1 MYDTCIIAK
10 TEDWNGSRH
19 IYDNMPHARSLMISI
34 VIFQHDTTVASL
46 LSVLDIYN
54 DLTPPYASMVIME
67 LHQNTSGNY
76 AVKLFYKNSTV
87 DSDTVLE
94 MAIPSKVVSNNCF
107 IIVVLSALRKIIL
120 ILNMMCSSVIVCSL
134 MAA

>member
-1 MYDTCIIAK
+1 MSS
-10 TEDWNGSRH
+10 NLFS
-19 IYDNMPHARSLMISI
+19 
-34 VIFQHDTTVASL
+34 IFQHDTTVASL

-67 LHQNTSGNY
+67 LHQNTTGDY

-94 MAIPSKVVSNNCF
+94 MAIPSKIVANSHLIYTVSKVKHRRNTF
-107 IIVVLSALRKIIL
+107 LKH
-120 ILNMMCSSVIVCSL
+120 
-134 MAA
+134 